1 VVAPPV
7 LIKDCVILAPMAIFD
22 FYWSHVGFMG
32 HGKPSIPVA
41 TLSSRTSLLRGG
53 LLEEE

>member
-7 LIKDCVILAPMAIFD
+7 LIKDCVILAPMANFD